1 MGLAMG
7 FRKEVHIRKWG
18 RSKPLVEI
26 FPEWLE
32 YWDLNEGDKVIEL
45 GDSIIMIV
53 PRELEGV
60 ARNIISNFPSLL
72 EAQSQQSFNVA
83 RDLPGKYEEE
93 GEGN

>member
-1 MGLAMG
+1 MG
-7 FRKEVHIRKWG
+7 FRKEVQIRKWG